1 MNIDAETRQLLDSLE
16 GKDLDKERSFLEDS
30 LKARFVEDVCRVL
43 KETGISQAELAR
55 RLGKSRQ
62 YVSRVLN
69 ENANFTLGSLV
80 DIALALDCTIELRIH
95 RQETKSMP
103 EAQDEENP
111 PCLPHIAKGTG

>member
-1 MNIDAETRQLLDSLE
+1 MMNIDAKTRQLLDSLE
-16 GKDLDKERSFLEDS
+16 RKDLDKERTFLEDS

-43 KETGISQAELAR
+43 KETGISQAEFAR

-80 DIALALDCTIELRIH
+80 DIALALDCSIELRICRH
-95 RQETKSMP
+95 EELSMP
-103 EAQDEENP
+103 VSQGNSPA
-111 PCLPHIAKGTG
+111 